1 MADVIENMANTIVT
15 ILGIIWLLVLG
26 VACSR
31 EEPPSEE
38 TPLDETIDTAISWD
52 NPLQPR
58 ITWVLKS
65 LNGGPIIEE
74 TSITLTIYEDSVGGT
89 DGCNSYGI
97 GPDYGPTFVPVITR
111 PDGSYMEGDF
121 SVRDGTKTLLLCE
134 ETEGIMEQSEAYLTA
149 LKEGKTFR
157 IQGNRLE
164 ILDRERHATL
174 VFVRQPPLPGHQ
186 PDLAETQW
194 RLMGNRKAVT
204 LTFLDDEAAAGVGE
218 CKDYIGEYRISDRLF
233 QFNFILPLAPHNPCP
248 EEDSIRSLWG
258 AEQYSVIEQAGSEKL
273 MLGTSGETLTLD
285 ALPAVALDTE
295 RREWSLKNIVN
306 FNRNPDGPNTNV
318 TMVGQVVPGP
328 AVTISFQETQISG
341 ASGCNSYQASLKI
354 AGEAVAIGP
363 PSASELSCER
373 LKNANDVMRQELRYL
388 SLLPQVT
395 RIGTYGDRL
404 FMSTGTGIY
413 LVFEVE

>member
-1 MADVIENMANTIVT
+1 MVNTVVT
-15 ILGIIWLLVLG
+15 ILGIIGLLVLG

-31 EEPPSEE
+31 EEPPPEE
-38 TPLDETIDTAISWD
+38 TPLDETLDPTTSWD

-58 ITWVLKS
+58 ISWVLKS
-65 LNGGPIIEE
+65 LNGGPIIEN
-74 TSITLTIYEDSVGGT
+74 TFITLTVYEDSVGGA

-97 GPDYGPTFVPVITR
+97 GPDYGPTFVPIITR
-111 PDGSYMEGDF
+111 PNGSYMEGDF
-121 SVRDGTKTLLLCE
+121 SVRGGTTTLLLCE
-134 ETEGIMEQSEAYLTA
+134 ETEGIMEQADAYLTA
-149 LKEGKTFR
+149 LKKGKTFR
-157 IQGNRLE
+157 IQGNWLE
-164 ILDRERHATL
+164 ILDGKRQATL

-186 PDLAETQW
+186 PDLARTQW

-204 LTFLDDEAAAGVGE
+204 LTFLDDEVVAGVGE

-233 QFNFILPLAPHNPCP
+233 QFNMVLPLAPHQPCP

-258 AEQYSVIEQAGSEKL
+258 AERYSVIEQAGSEKL
-273 MLGTSGETLTLD
+273 MLGTSRETLTLE
-285 ALPAVALDTE
+285 ALPVVALDTE

-328 AVTISFQETQISG
+328 AVTISFQETHISG
-341 ASGCNSYQASLKI
+341 ASGCNSYQASLSI
-354 AGEAVAIGP
+354 AEESIIIGP
-363 PSASELSCER
+363 PSASELSCGH

-395 RIGTYGDRL
+395 RIGTYDERL

-413 LVFEVE
+413 LIFEAE